1 MDRKFV
7 NVRSPMRLLEKG
19 LHGGVGAGNLGV
31 VLGGHGIGKKGFLVS
46 VALDELLR
54 GKHVLHVALSD
65 GVAHVRAC
73 YDTLFDD
80 LAASTHLDA
89 LASTRADID
98 RLRSIRTY
106 PANAFS
112 SAKLR
117 EAIKIEGEAGAR
129 PGLIIVEGFDLES
142 ASRDEVAD
150 LKAQATELSG
160 EIWLS
165 VHVPGEQVNGVPAAL
180 QPVQDLVA
188 VILALE
194 PADGGVR
201 LRAIKD
207 HDSPDVSALRVALD
221 PRTLLLIRN

>member
-19 LHGGVGAGNLGV
+19 LHGGLGAGNLGV

-54 GKHVLHVALSD
+54 GQHVLHVALGD

-89 LASTRADID
+89 LATTRAEID

-106 PANAFS
+106 PVNAFS
-112 SAKLR
+112 AAKLR
-117 EAIKIEGEAGAR
+117 EAIKIEAEAGAK
-129 PGLIIVEGFDLES
+129 PGLIIVEGFDLEA

-150 LKAQATELSG
+150 LKAQAGELGG

-165 VHVPGEQVNGVPAAL
+165 VHVPGEQVKGVPSSLAK
-180 QPVQDLVA
+180 VQDLVG

-194 PADGGVR
+194 PAEAGVR
-201 LRAIKD
+201 LRAVKD
-207 HDSPDVSALRVALD
+207 HDNPDVSALHVALD
-221 PRTLLLIRN
+221 PRTLLLVRS